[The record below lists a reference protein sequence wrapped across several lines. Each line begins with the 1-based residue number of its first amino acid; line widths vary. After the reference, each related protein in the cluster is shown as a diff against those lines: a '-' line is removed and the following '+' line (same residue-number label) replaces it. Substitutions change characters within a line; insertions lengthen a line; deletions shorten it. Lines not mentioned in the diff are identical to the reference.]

1 MLKIAVLDDDEH
13 WCLAI
18 SRFFR
23 NTFEI
28 STFSHATSLLQEL
41 EKEPKQ
47 YDLIM
52 VDLSLPTQRYQD
64 VDGRKLLRYIRET
77 LPEPPLLVL
86 VTAFISK
93 NELDGGQIICD
104 EADAFLAK
112 DAGLDEIS
120 QRLQRLLNPEQ
131 SSNGRNSIKSP
142 QRARW

>member
-1 MLKIAVLDDDEH
+1 MYKIAVLDDDEH

-18 SRFFR
+18 KKFLR

-28 STFSHATSLLQEL
+28 STFSHAISLLQEL

-52 VDLSLPTQRYQD
+52 VDLSLPMQKYPD

-86 VTAFISK
+86 ATAFISK
-93 NELDGGQIICD
+93 NELDSGQILCN

-120 QRLQRLLNPEQ
+120 QRLQRLLN
-131 SSNGRNSIKSP
+131 SGKDSNGRNSSKYS